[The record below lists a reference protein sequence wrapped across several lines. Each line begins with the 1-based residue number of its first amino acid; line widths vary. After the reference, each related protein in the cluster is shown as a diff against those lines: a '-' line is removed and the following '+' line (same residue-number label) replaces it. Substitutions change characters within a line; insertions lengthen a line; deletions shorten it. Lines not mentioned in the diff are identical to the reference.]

1 MGLLKQL
8 WKRFG
13 GGAMEALSAGTPAPP
28 FTLKDTSGQSRSLA
42 EALQRGPVL
51 LAFFKISCPVCQFT
65 FPFLERL
72 YESIK
77 GQDGLTLWGVSQNDT
92 SDTLDFAREYGM
104 SFPLLTDEDA
114 YPVSNAYG
122 LTTVPTLFLVQP
134 DGRIQLTSIGFDRKD
149 IERVAGEFARRAGQ
163 PIKVFQPGE
172 NIPDSKAG

>member
-1 MGLLKQL
+1 
-8 WKRFG
+8 
-13 GGAMEALSAGTPAPP
+13 MEALSAGTPAPP
-28 FTLKDTSGQSRSLA
+28 FTLKDTSGQNRSLA

-77 GQDGLTLWGVSQNDT
+77 GQDGLTLWGVSQDDT
-92 SDTLDFAREYGM
+92 SDTLDFAREFGA

-149 IERVAGEFARRAGQ
+149 IERVAGEFGRQAGQ
-163 PIKVFQPGE
+163 LIKVFRPGE